1 MKFILAGL
9 ILMIPMAF
17 LLGYF
22 AGSMQD
28 FLYEREND
36 EPGNLEIP
44 WGKDYDR

>member
-1 MKFILAGL
+1 MKFLLVAL

-28 FLYEREND
+28 FLYEREDD
-36 EPGNLEIP
+36 E
-44 WGKDYDR
+44 

>member
-1 MKFILAGL
+1 MRFLLAAL

-28 FLYEREND
+28 ILYERED
-36 EPGNLEIP
+36 DDL
-44 WGKDYDR
+44 

>member
-1 MKFILAGL
+1 MKYILAAL

-28 FLYEREND
+28 FLYERGE
-36 EPGNLEIP
+36 
-44 WGKDYDR
+44 DYDR